1 MRQPAAQRKPRRGID
16 RGGATAQARPSE
28 KSLGSL
34 PMSQTAATGP
44 VSVRR
49 EGAVAIVTI
58 DRGDR
63 LNALSTAVMQT
74 LTEIA
79 RDLRGDVSVTAVV
92 VTGAQV
98 FSAGADLAD
107 PAARARAQASLLER
121 REMLRVG
128 PDMCAA
134 WEALDQVTIAAVEG
148 FCIGGAV
155 SLAVSCDFRIAGRG
169 AHFRLPEIPLGMN
182 MSWQTQP
189 RLVNLIGPSR
199 AKQLVIFGERV
210 PAPQALEWGLVDEVS
225 DDGGALAAAR
235 AWADKVAALPPI
247 AVRMAKRAITQIAT
261 AGNLAASYMDAD
273 QFALAS
279 TSEDQ
284 REAIAAFFEKRPGK
298 FKGK

>member
-1 MRQPAAQRKPRRGID
+1 LIAASRPRRFDGD
-16 RGGATAQARPSE
+16 KFERQ
-28 KSLGSL
+28 GSP
-34 PMSQTAATGP
+34 PMSQTSADAP
-44 VSVRR
+44 VSLRR
-49 EGAVAIVTI
+49 EGSVAVVTI

-63 LNALSTAVMQT
+63 LNALSIAVMQQ

-79 RDLRGDVSVTAVV
+79 RSLRGDVGVAAVV
-92 VTGAQV
+92 LTGARV

-107 PAARARAQASLLER
+107 PAARARADASLLER

-134 WEALDQVTIAAVEG
+134 WEALDQVTLAAVEG

-210 PAPQALEWGLVDEVS
+210 MAPQAFDWGLVDVVT

-235 AWADKVAALPPI
+235 TWADKVAALPPI

-273 QFALAS
+273 QYALAAS
-279 TSEDQ
+279 SEDQ
-284 REAIAAFFEKRPGK
+284 REAMAAFFEKRPGK
-298 FKGK
+298 FTGR